1 MEEEKKIYQKWW
13 FILLI
18 IIVYT
23 IIIVL
28 ITASVMNKTSIKTG
42 ANEIDDLI
50 TEGNHK
56 IEKQKPKAVSL
67 NDKIEEKDWEV
78 TIKETGFKQDIV
90 PSNPDSYYTH
100 YQVKDTNNTYFYL
113 VVEAKNISSLEL
125 RADKIAKVKVKYN
138 DKYEYTTFSTI
149 EESGGGT
156 FTYTNI
162 TDIAPLT
169 SRKVYYLVELPQT
182 IAQETNTQIKAEIN
196 INNNL
201 YELIIR

>member
-1 MEEEKKIYQKWW
+1 MEEKKKIYQKWW

-42 ANEIDDLI
+42 ANEIEDLI

-56 IEKQKPKAVSL
+56 IEKQKPKVVTL

>member
-1 MEEEKKIYQKWW
+1 MEEKKKIYQKWW

-42 ANEIDDLI
+42 ANEIEDLI

-56 IEKQKPKAVSL
+56 IEKQKPKVVTL
-67 NDKIEEKDWEV
+67 NDKIKEKDWEV